1 MTQPYTTRTR
11 GNGTY
16 QFTMEA
22 NVMKTATIKSAFVAG
37 IIAGISPVRA
47 NENDYLFVTVT
58 GRDGSAHNVYF
69 GVKSSES
76 VEEGDVL
83 TKEQLL
89 GAQLIL
95 AKNDEGATRIKIGLE
110 GTSDYTNLA
119 NIFDDV
125 EVVAETTKE
134 VLTALKKVMLTREQ
148 SEAEED
154 DDDADAEATAK
165 AAEVKAARN
174 ARKAGR
180 VK

>member
-1 MTQPYTTRTR
+1 
-11 GNGTY
+11 
-16 QFTMEA
+16 MEA
-22 NVMKTATIKSAFVAG
+22 NVMKTATIKSAFIAG
-37 IIAGISPVRA
+37 IIAGISPVRV

-58 GRDGSAHNVYF
+58 GRDGSASNVYF
-69 GVKSSES
+69 GKKSAET

-95 AKNDEGATRIKIGLE
+95 AKNEEGDARIKIGLE

-148 SEAEED
+148 SEAQQDDDED
-154 DDDADAEATAK
+154 DDAEAKAQAEAVKKARDAK
-165 AAEVKAARN
+165 
-174 ARKAGR
+174 KAGK

>member
-1 MTQPYTTRTR
+1 
-11 GNGTY
+11 
-16 QFTMEA
+16 
-22 NVMKTATIKSAFVAG
+22 MKTATIKSAFIAG
-37 IIAGISPVRA
+37 VIAGISPVRA

-69 GVKSSES
+69 GKKSAET

-95 AKNDEGATRIKIGLE
+95 AKNDEGDTRIKIGLE

-134 VLTALKKVMLTREQ
+134 VLNALKKVMLTREQ
-148 SEAEED
+148 SEAQED
-154 DDDADAEATAK
+154 DDDDDDAEAAKK
-165 AAEVKAARN
+165 AAEVKADRA
-174 ARKAGR
+174 AKKAG
-180 VK
+180 KK